1 MKQYGNR
8 EHAFRALAAALWVAF
23 MVIGAAYLSMPL
35 HRAWMGPAVV
45 LVLVSLIVVNVVVA
59 RETQQR
65 RAGS

>member
-23 MVIGAAYLSMPL
+23 MVVGTSYLSMPL
-35 HRAWMGPAVV
+35 HRGWMGPAVV
-45 LVLVSLIVVNVVVA
+45 LIMLALVAVNVLVA
-59 RETQQR
+59 RETMQR